1 MCNCFFFRCSRETKA
16 CVHIKQRC
24 SGQTYDIISTRSSQS
39 QYLSLSYSGCRC
51 GLWKPYICLFRNW
64 LWGMYININIY
75 KSHWEFPQL
84 CLKYDKLLLSQNI
97 YVKFPWHTVFTGGQV
112 DFVFIFNL
120 FPRKVNTKILCKT
133 ILIYFLY
140 MIFEQGDLVLSRNG
154 FR

>member
-1 MCNCFFFRCSRETKA
+1 
-16 CVHIKQRC
+16 
-24 SGQTYDIISTRSSQS
+24 
-39 QYLSLSYSGCRC
+39 
-51 GLWKPYICLFRNW
+51 
-64 LWGMYININIY
+64 MYININIY

-97 YVKFPWHTVFTGGQV
+97 YVKFPWHTVFIGGQV

-120 FPRKVNTKILCKT
+120 FPRKVDTKILCKT